1 MTGYGN
7 NNWNPHSMHSHH
19 QKQAIRRDSNFVGL
33 ISIAQV
39 ILLQVISVV
48 LILGLSSI
56 GIADPTDSRYFGL
69 GNTGFL
75 LFYSIIYIVAVGLPA
90 PIIALI
96 ARRRI
101 SPFSDLE
108 QASHKEPGFLQ
119 VALALMAGLS
129 LCIIANYITSYIVY
143 FLNEIGL
150 RPPDMP
156 VYVENSVVSL
166 LLNMFTLAL
175 LPAVLEEMV
184 YRGYIL
190 RTLLPHGKMF
200 AIVVS
205 SAMFALM
212 HGNLLQ
218 IPFAFIVGLTCGY
231 LAVKTGK
238 IWVAALL
245 HFLNNF
251 MAVVLQ
257 YAGINLTDSQTQK
270 VVAIAFSILGIIGL
284 YSLIAL
290 FAAGDPGIREDKDRQ
305 QPAPAV
311 NKTGALL
318 SAPAIIAYL
327 VVSVILIVLTT
338 RFGG

>member
-1 MTGYGN
+1 
-7 NNWNPHSMHSHH
+7 
-19 QKQAIRRDSNFVGL
+19 
-33 ISIAQV
+33 
-39 ILLQVISVV
+39 
-48 LILGLSSI
+48 
-56 GIADPTDSRYFGL
+56 
-69 GNTGFL
+69 
-75 LFYSIIYIVAVGLPA
+75 
-90 PIIALI
+90 
-96 ARRRI
+96 
-101 SPFSDLE
+101 
-108 QASHKEPGFLQ
+108 
-119 VALALMAGLS
+119 
-129 LCIIANYITSYIVY
+129 
-143 FLNEIGL
+143 
-150 RPPDMP
+150 MP

-257 YAGINLTDSQTQK
+257 YAGINLTDAQTQK

-290 FAAGDPGIREDKDRQ
+290 FAGGDPGIREDKDRQ
-305 QPAPAV
+305 QPAPAI